1 MNNME
6 CNEQGNAYFEFK
18 NMGAN
23 TITSLT
29 YTYSVNNGPAH
40 TETWYGNMPSLTTE
54 TIQIP
59 DFNLNLNANNTVIVQ
74 VTAIN
79 GVNMNLD
86 PKSVTIKK
94 NVTSGSGEMTF
105 TVATD
110 AYASET
116 TFKFFDPN
124 GNVVLSGGP

>member
-1 MNNME
+1 MLTSIAVPIQIVNLPDIAGQLLSLKDMNNME

-29 YTYSVNNGPAH
+29 YTYSVNNGPVH

-59 DFNLNLNANNTVIVQ
+59 DL
-74 VTAIN
+74 
-79 GVNMNLD
+79 
-86 PKSVTIKK
+86 
-94 NVTSGSGEMTF
+94 TST
-105 TVATD
+105 
-110 AYASET
+110 
-116 TFKFFDPN
+116 
-124 GNVVLSGGP
+124 